1 MTDPIIGRI
10 DHIVD
15 GRMGMTGWLGGI
27 VEPSTISLGVALG
40 SEALGGEFTFEPI
53 DEGKLRFHLT
63 LTRAV
68 TPLEVVS
75 GSFRVTVEIPNSNR
89 VDIGPS
95 TGLTSR
101 EPGKMQKQILDLPAG
116 RRAQLEKMLGSPRP
130 VIRSVGSGWSNS
142 FVAFPVGLSSA
153 DGSRVLGHDGFVF
166 AMTGSNRIAERF
178 FSRGKDTEERTDRE
192 VAEWEDAI
200 KARAEWCDSNGIR
213 FRQLVVPDKH
223 SVLPQQSPLDIDGP
237 TLAYA
242 NLMKRFAKNSHVLD
256 LLPSLRQIAESSN
269 SPWLRTDTHPSSA
282 GVQAMVSELMTSLGY
297 DTSIVES
304 SAPVDTTRI
313 KGDLGVGFFS
323 VPLYEE
329 VVNFSPLSQCAADE
343 IASEVLRS
351 QFSHKRG
358 ADWRRGHYEVFRNGL
373 APFDEKL
380 MLVGTS
386 TSNFGKLSNQITWWL
401 KQLFTEVHFVWQTEI
416 EFELVE
422 AAQPSI
428 LIGQTVERYLART
441 PADTYR

>member
-1 MTDPIIGRI
+1 MTDPIVGRI

-15 GRMGMTGWLGGI
+15 GRMAMTGWLGGV
-27 VEPSTISLGVALG
+27 VEPSTVSLGVALG
-40 SEALGGEFTFEPI
+40 SETLGGEFTFEPV
-53 DEGKLRFHLT
+53 DKDKLRFHLT

-75 GSFRVTVEIPNSNR
+75 GSFRVTVEIPNSNGAE
-89 VDIGPS
+89 IGPS
-95 TGLTSR
+95 TGLARR
-101 EPGKMQKQILDLPAG
+101 ELGKIQKQILDLPSG
-116 RRAQLEKMLGSPRP
+116 RRAQLEKMLGAPKPEIRP
-130 VIRSVGSGWSNS
+130 VGGGWSNS

-166 AMTGSNRIAERF
+166 AMTGSNRIADRF
-178 FSRGKDTEERTDRE
+178 FSRGRETAERTDRE
-192 VAEWEDAI
+192 VMEWENAI
-200 KARAEWCDSNGIR
+200 KARVQWCDSNGIR
-213 FRQLVVPDKH
+213 FRQLIVPDKH
-223 SVLPQQSPLDIDGP
+223 SVLPRQSPLDIDGP

-242 NLMKRFAKNSHVLD
+242 NLMRRFAKESYVLD
-256 LLPSLRQIAESSN
+256 LLPSLRQVAESSH

-282 GVQAMVSELMTSLGY
+282 GVQAMVSDLMSSLSY
-297 DTSIVES
+297 DTSVVQS

-323 VPLYEE
+323 VPMYEE
-329 VVNFSPLSQCAADE
+329 VVNFSQLSQCAADE
-343 IASEVLRS
+343 IPSEVLRR

-358 ADWRRGHYEVFRNGL
+358 ADWRRGHYEVFRNRL
-373 APFDEKL
+373 APFDEKV

-401 KQLFTEVHFVWQTEI
+401 KQLFKEVHFVWQTEI

-441 PADTYR
+441 PADTFR

>member
-1 MTDPIIGRI
+1 MTDPIVGRI

-15 GRMGMTGWLGGI
+15 GRMGMTGWLGGV
-27 VEPSTISLGVALG
+27 VEPSTVSLGVALG
-40 SEALGGEFTFEPI
+40 SETLGGEFTFEPV
-53 DEGKLRFHLT
+53 DKGKLRFHLT

-75 GSFRVTVEIPNSNR
+75 GSFRVTVEIPNSNGAE
-89 VDIGPS
+89 IGPS
-95 TGLTSR
+95 TGLARR
-101 EPGKMQKQILDLPAG
+101 ELGKIQKQILDLPSG
-116 RRAQLEKMLGSPRP
+116 RRAQLEKMLGVPKP
-130 VIRSVGSGWSNS
+130 EIRSVGGGWSNS

-166 AMTGSNRIAERF
+166 AMTGSNRIADRF
-178 FSRGKDTEERTDRE
+178 FSRGRETAERTDRE
-192 VAEWEDAI
+192 VTEWENAI
-200 KARAEWCDSNGIR
+200 KARVQWCDSNGIR
-213 FRQLVVPDKH
+213 FRQLIVPDKH
-223 SVLPQQSPLDIDGP
+223 SVLPRQSPLDIDGP

-242 NLMKRFAKNSHVLD
+242 NLMSRFAKESDVLD
-256 LLPSLRQIAESSN
+256 LLPSLRQVAESSH

-282 GVQAMVSELMTSLGY
+282 GVQAMVSDLMSSLSS
-297 DTSIVES
+297 DTSVVQS

-313 KGDLGVGFFS
+313 KGDMGVGFFS
-323 VPLYEE
+323 VPMYEE
-329 VVNFSPLSQCAADE
+329 VVNFSQLSQCAADE
-343 IASEVLRS
+343 IPSEVLRS

-358 ADWRRGHYEVFRNGL
+358 ADWRRGHYEVFRNRF
-373 APFDEKL
+373 APFDEKV

-401 KQLFTEVHFVWQTEI
+401 KQLFKEVHFVWQTEI

-441 PADTYR
+441 PADTFR